1 MHRDSTRDIDFQRT
15 FNVTPAGYEV
25 TMRIT
30 KSHWHGDTHVNE
42 VLTVKTFTPHAT
54 PAIEHVGNEV
64 LQNVA

>member
-1 MHRDSTRDIDFQRT
+1 MYRDSTHEIDFQRT
-15 FNVTPAGYEV
+15 CNVTAEGYEV

-42 VLTVKTFTPHAT
+42 VFTVKTFTPHTT
-54 PAIEHVGNEV
+54 PAIEKVGNEV

>member
-1 MHRDSTRDIDFQRT
+1 MTRELVEDIDCQRT
-15 FNVTPAGYEV
+15 LNVTPAGYEV

-42 VLTVKTFTPHAT
+42 VFTVKTFTPHT
-54 PAIEHVGNEV
+54 TLAIEKVETEV

>member
-1 MHRDSTRDIDFQRT
+1 MTRELVEDIDFQRT

>member
-1 MHRDSTRDIDFQRT
+1 MTRELVGDIDFQRT

-42 VLTVKTFTPHAT
+42 VLTVKTFTPYAT
-54 PAIEHVGNEV
+54 PAIKHFGNEV